1 LRTKSG
7 EGTSAQPVVTSQ
19 LAPMLAAPFDPHNL
33 GINKVSPES
42 QHFTQFP
49 SAQPV
54 YPLRMPPTIDL
65 TMEEA

>member
-1 LRTKSG
+1 ML
-7 EGTSAQPVVTSQ
+7 VT
-19 LAPMLAAPFDPHNL
+19 PFDPYNL

-42 QHFTQFP
+42 QHITQFP